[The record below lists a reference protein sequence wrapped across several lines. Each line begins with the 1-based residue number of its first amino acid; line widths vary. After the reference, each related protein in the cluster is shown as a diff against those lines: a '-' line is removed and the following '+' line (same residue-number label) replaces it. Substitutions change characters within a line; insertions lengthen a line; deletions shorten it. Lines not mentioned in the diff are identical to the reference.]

1 MPQGQPIPSVATT
14 DMPAPTADGS
24 SVAPPGWAT
33 AAAPKTRRQRSQ
45 VTIAIAAVVVVAL
58 LVFGVVKI
66 VESSTQSSV
75 NGAVPAS
82 SAPAS
87 PAPVASPPGSPAPLT

>member
-1 MPQGQPIPSVATT
+1 MSQGQPLPSVATT
-14 DMPAPTADGS
+14 DLPAPTADVS

-45 VTIAIAAVVVVAL
+45 VTVAIAVVIVLAL
-58 LVFGVVKI
+58 LVFGVVKLT
-66 VESSTQSSV
+66 ESSTHSPVS
-75 NGAVPAS
+75 GTVPAS

-87 PAPVASPPGSPAPLT
+87 PTPVAPPGSPAPLT